1 MKVSIITV
9 VYNNVSTIRDTIR
22 SVLSQDYKQIEYII
36 IDGGSTDGT
45 LNIIKEYGN
54 RIKYLTERDYGI
66 YDAMNKGIRLS
77 SGEIVGILNSDDTF
91 FDKSVV
97 SSIVSG
103 FENNDIDALVAD
115 IIFVSKRDEFKVSD
129 YETPTERFIDVAN

>member
-54 RIKYLTERDYGI
+54 KF
-66 YDAMNKGIRLS
+66 S
-77 SGEIVGILNSDDTF
+77 F
-91 FDKSVV
+91 F
-97 SSIVSG
+97 
-103 FENNDIDALVAD
+103 L
-115 IIFVSKRDEFKVSD
+115 RC
-129 YETPTERFIDVAN
+129 R